1 MEIWCECFGK
11 ERQNLRRTDSYEI
24 EGILNRI
31 GGWKKMDSNK
41 SGKTYYPL
49 YGPQRTFLKKNR

>member
-11 ERQNLRRTDSYEI
+11 SRETIKKGDSYEI

-31 GGWKKMDSNK
+31 GGWMKFAGNKTGKKHLV
-41 SGKTYYPL
+41 L
-49 YGPQRTFLKKNR
+49 YGPQRIFVRSL